1 MMQLELDSLVAFDDA
16 KPLVR
21 ALADSGHAR
30 VMLVCLRAGQFVR
43 DHRSGS
49 QVIAHF
55 LKGRAIFYDDGVPQD
70 AAAGSLVLLE
80 PNRFHRIRPAR
91 GTRAPSSTGS
101 SRGPARDPEPG
112 RAGDHGSGQLV
123 TGPGRSWLLL
133 LRPTIPS
140 PTLL

>member
-1 MMQLELDSLVAFDDA
+1 MQLELDSLVAFDDG

-55 LKGRAIFYDDGVPQD
+55 LKGRAIFYADGVPQD

-80 PNRFHRIRPAR
+80 PNRFHRIQAVEDCVVLVTLAPHPAR
-91 GTRAPSSTGS
+91 EGYPRAELDRIIP
-101 SRGPARDPEPG
+101 
-112 RAGDHGSGQLV
+112 RAGEGS
-123 TGPGRSWLLL
+123 
-133 LRPTIPS
+133 
-140 PTLL
+140 